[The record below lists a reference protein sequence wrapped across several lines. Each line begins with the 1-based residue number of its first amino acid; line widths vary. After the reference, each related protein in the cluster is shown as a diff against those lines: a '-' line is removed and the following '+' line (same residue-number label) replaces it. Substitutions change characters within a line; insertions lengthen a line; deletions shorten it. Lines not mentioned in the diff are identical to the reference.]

1 MLEGTA
7 HVETAA
13 LASAERSEARVER
26 TRMSAAA
33 GVGVDVEVATLNG
46 LEKKYRTKQI
56 KYL

>member
-1 MLEGTA
+1 
-7 HVETAA
+7 
-13 LASAERSEARVER
+13 
-26 TRMSAAA
+26 MSAAA